1 LLLGA
6 EELEGLGMEHL
17 QTDLLEAE
25 AEAEVV

>member
-6 EELEGLGMEHL
+6 EELAGLGMDHL
-17 QTDLLEAE
+17 EPEVLEAE